1 MTTSVWVNAQTIL
14 PGDYLVE
21 AETTVR
27 WVRLWPESVEVTRAD
42 GTVRVHRAD
51 SAVLVRRANG
61 RH

>member
-1 MTTSVWVNAQTIL
+1 MANVWVNARTIL

-21 AETTVR
+21 AGTTVR